1 MPFSEAKVF
10 RTDRGFIIK
19 DNDDQE
25 WCKYIPFDDLDR
37 IKTDIACRTLEPEQ
51 ITAMKTMPIP
61 SFSKHPKDL
70 LDEIQASFEKLCT
83 KTQQPEEQEEEEQPR
98 PSLLQGE
105 QPDNSFHSKD
115 KPYSGPAD
123 AIQRWVEE
131 GQRLLPKKTIK
142 ILSIRPAEIGRASCR
157 ERV

>member
-1 MPFSEAKVF
+1 MVPFSEAKVF

-83 KTQQPEEQEEEEQPR
+83 KTQQPGEQEEEENER
-98 PSLLQGE
+98 ISLGSSNYIKLW
-105 QPDNSFHSKD
+105 SFF
-115 KPYSGPAD
+115 YSLCN
-123 AIQRWVEE
+123 
-131 GQRLLPKKTIK
+131 LLYTK
-142 ILSIRPAEIGRASCR
+142 IST
-157 ERV
+157 